1 MNMWAF
7 FLRIVIDD
15 LTHPK
20 VVALLQQHLD
30 DMYATSPA
38 ESVHALDLETLRK
51 TDISFWT
58 VWQQHNLLGCGALKT
73 LSAHHGEIK
82 SMRTA
87 RQHLRKGVAAHL
99 LEHIIRQAKARDLEH
114 LSLETGSQI
123 FFQPAIALYKTYGFE
138 FCRPFAHYKDDHN
151 SKFMTLALGSAN

>member
-1 MNMWAF
+1 VGI

-51 TDISFWT
+51 PDISFWT
-58 VWQQHNLLGCGALKT
+58 VWQQQDLLGCGALKT

-99 LEHIIRQAKARDLEH
+99 LEHIIRQAKALDLER
-114 LSLETGSQI
+114 LSLETGHKT
-123 FFQPAIALYKTYGFE
+123 FFNPPLHFTKLTVLNFVNPLHTIKMIIIVNL
-138 FCRPFAHYKDDHN
+138 
-151 SKFMTLALGSAN
+151 